1 MSAVFS
7 VKTNHGIKVR
17 KVKVLLMLIILL
29 EEEEK
34 EDEKKEEKGRRED
47 NNLTQ
52 FHSFTI
58 YMVLVHSDFYN
69 KYKLCRRY
77 R

>member
-1 MSAVFS
+1 
-7 VKTNHGIKVR
+7 
-17 KVKVLLMLIILL
+17 MLIILL